1 MKDAIE
7 KISWMLTV
15 LGGLIVIFL
24 IIWKL
29 LGNSPTTDDIML
41 GILFL
46 LASWTLN
53 LNNKV
58 TRIDVKSTLS
68 FQKMKEDLTEIKQ
81 KLG

>member
-1 MKDAIE
+1 MSDAVE
-7 KISWMLTV
+7 KLSWTFAVVGGV
-15 LGGLIVIFL
+15 LVIFL
-24 IIWKL
+24 ILWKL
-29 LGNSPTTDDIML
+29 LGNSTTTDDIML
-41 GILFL
+41 GVLFL